1 MSILKKIIGF
11 PSKVFFKLR
20 GFLYRIFFGTMNLV
34 LGISLMAIGA
44 LGLISIISYN
54 ALDKSLNTISD
65 APPENILGIPGSYA
79 SDIMVQFFGILSI
92 VVPATFV
99 IFGFYKII
107 KKLKAPW
114 IKLVLILV
122 GLFFLSSLFEKLYE
136 AGGVLGS
143 LALNEI
149 ESIIYKISLGVN
161 VNLLESNIFIYV
173 FFTLIGVLSSL
184 LITYGLLPSTS
195 PDYSNYSMGAKEI
208 IEEIPEKVTKIKKKK
223 RTIFQPII
231 KKEKKVNKTVAEKSL
246 QDHEVTNGYVLPGLD
261 LLSEVPSERK
271 ESKVSDKQINQNRD
285 LLTTTLNDFGING
298 KIISVNP
305 GPFVTLYELEPAPGV
320 KSSRVISLADDISR
334 SMSST
339 SARIAVI
346 PGKNSIGIELPNY
359 NKETVYLREILE
371 SDIFVSKD
379 DGIPLSL
386 GKNIGGEPTIADLSR
401 MPHLMIAGTTGSGK
415 SVGINGMILSILYRF
430 RPDECRLIM
439 VDPKMIELSVY
450 DGIPHLLSPVITN
463 PKKAVVGLKWVVRE
477 MDDRYNRMSKLSVR
491 TMEAF
496 NEKAEEY
503 RRKGKKFK
511 RKIHTG
517 YDDETGQPLYSEEEI
532 EAKRMPFIVV
542 VIDEMAD
549 LMLVARNDIE
559 HLVQSLAQKARA
571 AGIHLIMATQ
581 RPSVDVVTGTI
592 KANFPTRIAFQ
603 VASKIDSRTILN
615 EMGAEQLLGRGDML
629 YMSDGGKVVRVH
641 GPFVS
646 DDEVERV
653 VGFIRKQ
660 ETPEYIESIT
670 KEDGDGGNI
679 LSPQDDSEDAL
690 FSQAVSIIIKDK
702 RVSTSY
708 IQRKLQIGYNRAAR
722 IIEEMEEKGIISE
735 PNSQGKR
742 EIIGQDN

>member
-1 MSILKKIIGF
+1 MSILKKIISF

-79 SDIMVQFFGILSI
+79 SDIMVQFFGVLSI
-92 VVPATFV
+92 IVPATFV

-231 KKEKKVNKTVAEKSL
+231 KKEKKVNKTVAEKSF

>member
-1 MSILKKIIGF
+1 MSILKKITAF
-11 PSKVFFKLR
+11 PSKVFFTLR
-20 GFLYRIFFGTMNLV
+20 DFLYRIFFGIMNLV
-34 LGISLMAIGA
+34 LGVSLMSVGA
-44 LGLISIISYN
+44 LGLVAIISYS
-54 ALDKSLNTISD
+54 ALDRSLNTISD
-65 APPENILGIPGSYA
+65 VPPENILGIPGSYA
-79 SDIMVQFFGILSI
+79 SDILVQSFGVLSI
-92 VVPATFV
+92 IVPATFV

-107 KKLKAPW
+107 KKLKNPW
-114 IKLVLILV
+114 IKILLILV
-122 GLFFLSSLFEKLYE
+122 GLFFLSSLFEKLYG
-136 AGGVLGS
+136 AGGVIGL

-149 ESIIYKISLGVN
+149 QAIINKISLLVN
-161 VNLLESNIFIYV
+161 VNLMENNIFIYV
-173 FFTLIGVLSSL
+173 FFSSIGVLSSL
-184 LITYGLLPSTS
+184 VITYGLLPSMS
-195 PDYSNYSMGAKEI
+195 SNHNDYNMKAKEI
-208 IEEIPEKVTKIKKKK
+208 NEIIPEKTTKIKRDK
-223 RTIFQPII
+223 RTIFQPIV
-231 KKEKKVNKTVAEKSL
+231 KKEKKVNKINVKKDDEAS
-246 QDHEVTNGYVLPGLD
+246 DVTNGYVLPGLD
-261 LLSEVPSERK
+261 LLSEIPSERK
-271 ESKVSDKQINQNRD
+271 ESRVTDKQINENKE

-305 GPFVTLYELEPAPGV
+305 GPFITLYELEPAPGV

-359 NKETVYLREILE
+359 SKETVYLREILE
-371 SDIFVSKD
+371 SDIFVNKD
-379 DGIPLSL
+379 SGIPLSL
-386 GKNIGGEPTIADLSR
+386 GKNIGGEPTTADLSR

-496 NEKAEEY
+496 NEKADDY
-503 RRKGKKFK
+503 RKKGKKFK

-517 YDDETGQPLYSEEEI
+517 YDNETGQPLYSEEEI
-532 EAKRMPFIVV
+532 EPKRMPFIVV

-629 YMSDGGKVVRVH
+629 YMSDGGKVGRVH

-670 KEDGDGGNI
+670 KEEEDGNNI
-679 LSPQDDSEDAL
+679 RSPEDDSEDAL

-708 IQRKLQIGYNRAAR
+708 VQRKLQIGYNRAAR
-722 IIEEMEEKGIISE
+722 IIEEMEEKGIISA

>member
-1 MSILKKIIGF
+1 MSILKKITAF
-11 PSKVFFKLR
+11 PSKVFFTLR
-20 GFLYRIFFGTMNLV
+20 DFLYRIFFGIMNLV
-34 LGISLMAIGA
+34 LGVSLMSVGA
-44 LGLISIISYN
+44 LGLIAIISHN
-54 ALDKSLNTISD
+54 ALDRSLNTISD
-65 APPENILGIPGSYA
+65 APPENILGIPGSYV
-79 SDIMVQFFGILSI
+79 SDILVQSLGVLSI
-92 VVPATFV
+92 IVPAIFV

-107 KKLKAPW
+107 KKLKSPW
-114 IKLVLILV
+114 IKLILILV
-122 GLFFLSSLFEKLYE
+122 GLFFLSSLFEKLYG
-136 AGGVLGS
+136 AGGVIGL

-149 ESIIYKISLGVN
+149 QAIINKISLLVN
-161 VNLLESNIFIYV
+161 VNLMENNIFIYV
-173 FFTLIGVLSSL
+173 FFSSIGVLSSL
-184 LITYGLLPSTS
+184 VITYGLLPSMS
-195 PDYSNYSMGAKEI
+195 SNHNDYNMKAKEI
-208 IEEIPEKVTKIKKKK
+208 DEIIPEKTTKIKRDK
-223 RTIFQPII
+223 RTIFQPIV
-231 KKEKKVNKTVAEKSL
+231 KKEKKVNKINVKKDDEAP
-246 QDHEVTNGYVLPGLD
+246 DITNGYILPGLD
-261 LLSEVPSERK
+261 LLSEIPSERK
-271 ESKVSDKQINQNRD
+271 ESRVTDKQINENKE

-305 GPFVTLYELEPAPGV
+305 GPFITLYELEPAPGV

-359 NKETVYLREILE
+359 SKETVYLREILE
-371 SDIFVSKD
+371 SDIFVNKD
-379 DGIPLSL
+379 SGIPLSL

-496 NEKAEEY
+496 NEKADDY
-503 RRKGKKFK
+503 RKKGKKFK

-517 YDDETGQPLYSEEEI
+517 YDNETGQPLYSEEEI
-532 EAKRMPFIVV
+532 EPKRMPFIVV

-629 YMSDGGKVVRVH
+629 YMSDGGKVGRVH

-670 KEDGDGGNI
+670 KEEEDGNNI
-679 LSPQDDSEDAL
+679 RSPEDDSEDAL

-708 IQRKLQIGYNRAAR
+708 VQRKLQIGYNRAAR
-722 IIEEMEEKGIISE
+722 IIEEMEEKGIISA

>member
-20 GFLYRIFFGTMNLV
+20 DFLYRIFFGIMNLV

-44 LGLISIISYN
+44 LGLIAIISYN

-334 SMSST
+334 SMSSI

>member
-20 GFLYRIFFGTMNLV
+20 GFLYRIFFGIMNLV
-34 LGISLMAIGA
+34 LGVSLMAIGA
-44 LGLISIISYN
+44 LGLIAIISYN

-79 SDIMVQFFGILSI
+79 SDIMVQFFGVLSI
-92 VVPATFV
+92 IVPATFV

-195 PDYSNYSMGAKEI
+195 PDYSNYNMGAKEI

-371 SDIFVSKD
+371 SDIFVNKD

-670 KEDGDGGNI
+670 KEDGDGGNT

>member
-1 MSILKKIIGF
+1 MGILKKIIGF

-20 GFLYRIFFGTMNLV
+20 DFLYRIFFGIMNLV

-44 LGLISIISYN
+44 LGLIAIISYN

-92 VVPATFV
+92 VVPTIFV

-107 KKLKAPW
+107 KKLKSPW

-195 PDYSNYSMGAKEI
+195 PDYSNYNMGAKEI

-231 KKEKKVNKTVAEKSL
+231 KKEKKVNRTVVEKSL
-246 QDHEVTNGYVLPGLD
+246 QDHEVTNGYVLPELD

-511 RKIHTG
+511 RKVHTG

-670 KEDGDGGNI
+670 KEDGDGGNT

>member
-20 GFLYRIFFGTMNLV
+20 GFLYRIFFGIMNLV

-44 LGLISIISYN
+44 LGLIAIISYN

-92 VVPATFV
+92 VVPAIFV

-195 PDYSNYSMGAKEI
+195 PDYSNYNMGAKEI

-670 KEDGDGGNI
+670 KEDGDGGNT

>member
-1 MSILKKIIGF
+1 
-11 PSKVFFKLR
+11 
-20 GFLYRIFFGTMNLV
+20 
-34 LGISLMAIGA
+34 
-44 LGLISIISYN
+44 
-54 ALDKSLNTISD
+54 
-65 APPENILGIPGSYA
+65 
-79 SDIMVQFFGILSI
+79 
-92 VVPATFV
+92 
-99 IFGFYKII
+99 
-107 KKLKAPW
+107 
-114 IKLVLILV
+114 
-122 GLFFLSSLFEKLYE
+122 
-136 AGGVLGS
+136 
-143 LALNEI
+143 
-149 ESIIYKISLGVN
+149 
-161 VNLLESNIFIYV
+161 
-173 FFTLIGVLSSL
+173 
-184 LITYGLLPSTS
+184 
-195 PDYSNYSMGAKEI
+195 MGAKEI

-231 KKEKKVNKTVAEKSL
+231 KKEKKVNRTVVEKSL

-371 SDIFVSKD
+371 SDIYVSKD

-511 RKIHTG
+511 RKIRTG

-670 KEDGDGGNI
+670 KEDGDGGNT